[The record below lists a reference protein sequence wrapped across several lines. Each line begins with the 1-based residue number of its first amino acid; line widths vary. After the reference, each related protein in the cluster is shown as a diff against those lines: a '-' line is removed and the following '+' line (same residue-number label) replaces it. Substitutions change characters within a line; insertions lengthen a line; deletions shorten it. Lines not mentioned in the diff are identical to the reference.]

1 MASDRDHREAGGAES
16 RTAELRTFLIAD
28 VRGYTRFT
36 HAQGDE
42 AAAELAAR
50 FAALARRGIQTHGGE
65 LLELRGDEAL
75 GVFTSPREAIRAAV
89 EMQALFRRAGNAED
103 AFPLGVGIGIDAGE
117 AVAVEGGYR
126 GGALNLAARLCALA
140 KPGEILASLTV
151 ASLARRIEGIRFEE
165 RGTEQLKG
173 LERPVTVVEVIA
185 DTEVPIGRRASWR
198 RFRRRHVT
206 RGRVVVAAIAAVLVG
221 VAVGAVVVVARG
233 ESTPEGAGAHALD
246 PATGNVV
253 ASVDLGTAPS
263 SVAVG
268 EGGVWVLDADDR
280 TISQIDPVTR
290 ELKRTFSTSSTP
302 TDVAAG
308 AGALWVGNG
317 GTGLEGDNLFPKSV
331 TRFDPTT
338 LQPVDEIDLPRLP
351 SGVGYDT
358 FPGATTQRLAVSAD
372 SVWVVS
378 GDLTLYRIDP
388 RSNRIV
394 GHVDDVK
401 AQNVA
406 VGDGDVWV
414 TEDGK
419 LVEIDTGT
427 NEVARRVTVDDD
439 LLSGVAVGAGAVWAT
454 APLSGSV
461 YRVDTGGA
469 RPIAKEIPLD
479 TWVSGAAFG
488 QGAAWATNEI
498 VDTVYRLDPRTGS
511 PRQIEVDSPRGVAA
525 GAEGVWITTSEPP
538 SRDTSLPSSVCGDVY
553 FDGEGRPDVTL
564 VSDLTLKGEARTFT
578 QPMVDAI
585 RLVLEQRGF
594 EAGAFSVGYQSCDNS
609 TAQSGAA
616 DFFRCAANAK
626 AYARNLRVVGVFGSF
641 NSPCSYSQIPIT
653 NAANGGPLAMVSP
666 SATLADLTTDGGLY
680 PTGKRSFFRLAAAE
694 DYLPDAQ
701 VQLAKQLG
709 HERMFVLESNGKE
722 YGDDYLA
729 ELRASARRHGVTI
742 VGTESFDMD
751 STSQAALARRV
762 AASRPESV
770 AIVGYLTPGTG
781 ALLRDLR
788 ASLGPRVSISATDA
802 FAEADAL
809 RELAG
814 SAGGGLYV
822 VWNGMA
828 NDLLPPKGKQ
838 FLQTFAA
845 ANGGDPG
852 ADFSASYGAQGA
864 EIFLD
869 AIARS
874 DGTRAS
880 ITQELH
886 RTAVR
891 DGILGDVRWDAH
903 GELLEGPITVLHME
917 GGELKPD
924 RVLLVR
930 PPRHSGP

>member
-1 MASDRDHREAGGAES
+1 MASDRDPREAGGAES
-16 RTAELRTFLIAD
+16 RAAELRTFLIAD
-28 VRGYTRFT
+28 VRGYTRYT
-36 HAQGDE
+36 HAHGDE

-50 FAALARRGIQTHGGE
+50 FAVLARRGIQKHGGE

-89 EMQALFRRAGNAED
+89 AMQRLFREAGSAEN
-103 AFPLGVGIGIDAGE
+103 AFPLGIGIGLDVGE

-126 GGALNLAARLCALA
+126 GGALNLAARLCSLA
-140 KPGEILASLTV
+140 RPGEILASLTV
-151 ASLARRIEGIRFEE
+151 VSLARRIEGIRFEE

-173 LERPVTVVEVIA
+173 LERPVTVVEI
-185 DTEVPIGRRASWR
+185 VPEAEMQTGLHASWR

-206 RGRVVVAAIAAVLVG
+206 RGRVAAAAVAAVLVA
-221 VAVGAVVVVARG
+221 VAVGAAVVATEG
-233 ESTPEGAGAHALD
+233 EASPEAAGAHALD
-246 PATGNVV
+246 PATGKVV
-253 ASVDLGTAPS
+253 DSVDLGTAPS
-263 SVAVG
+263 SIAVG
-268 EGGVWVLDADDR
+268 EGGVWVLDADDK
-280 TISQIDPVTR
+280 TVSQIDPESR
-290 ELKRTFSTSSTP
+290 KLERTFSTSSTP
-302 TDVAAG
+302 TDIAAG

-317 GTGLEGDNLFPKSV
+317 EAGPEADTIFPTSV
-331 TRFDPTT
+331 SRLDPTT
-338 LQPVDEIDLPRLP
+338 GQPLETIPLPRVP
-351 SGVGYDT
+351 SGAGYDT
-358 FPGATTQRLAVSAD
+358 FPGSTTQRLAVSAD
-372 SVWVVS
+372 SVWVINS
-378 GDLTLYRIDP
+378 DLKLYRIDP

-427 NEVARRVTVDDD
+427 NEVARRVSVDDD
-439 LLSGVAVGAGAVWAT
+439 LLAGVAVGSGAVWAT
-454 APLSGSV
+454 APLSGRV
-461 YRVDTGGA
+461 YRVDTGMA
-469 RPIAKEIPLD
+469 RPVPKAIELD
-479 TWVSGAAFG
+479 SWVSGIGFG

-498 VDTVYRLDPRTGS
+498 ADTVYRLDPQTGAPS
-511 PRQIEVDSPRGVAA
+511 RVGVDSPRGVGV
-525 GAEGVWITTSEPP
+525 GAEGVWITTGEPP
-538 SRDTSLPSSVCGDVY
+538 SRDTALPGSVCGDVH
-553 FDGEGRPDVTL
+553 FNGEGRPDVLL
-564 VSDLTLKGEARTFT
+564 VSDLTLKGGVREIT
-578 QPMVDAI
+578 QPMVDAF
-585 RLVLEQRGF
+585 RLVLEQRGY
-594 EAGAFSVGYQSCDNS
+594 EAGAFSVGYQSCDNA
-609 TAQSGAA
+609 TAQSGGP
-616 DFFRCAANAK
+616 DSFRCGANAK

-641 NSPCSYSQIPIT
+641 SSPCSAFQIPIT
-653 NAANGGPLAMVSP
+653 NAATEGPLAMVSP
-666 SATLADLTTDGGLY
+666 SATFADLTTDGGLY
-680 PTGKRSFFRLAAAE
+680 PTGTRSFFRLAAAE
-694 DYLPDAQ
+694 GYLPDAQ

-709 HERMFVLESNGKE
+709 HERMFVLESKGKE
-722 YGDDYLA
+722 YGDSYLG
-729 ELRASARRHGVTI
+729 ELLASARRHGVTI

-770 AIVGYLTPGTG
+770 AIVGYLTEGTG
-781 ALLRDLR
+781 ALLRELR
-788 ASLGPRVSISATDA
+788 ASLGPRVSISATDD
-802 FAEADAL
+802 FARADDL

-814 SAGGGLYV
+814 PASAGLYV
-822 VWNGMA
+822 VYNGIS

-852 ADFSASYGAQGA
+852 PDFSASYGAQAA

-891 DGILGDVRWDAH
+891 DGILGDVRWDAK
-903 GELLEGPITVLHME
+903 GDLLKGPITALRME
-917 GGELKPD
+917 GGKLKPD

-930 PPRHSGP
+930 PPRSAP

>member
-1 MASDRDHREAGGAES
+1 
-16 RTAELRTFLIAD
+16 
-28 VRGYTRFT
+28 V
-36 HAQGDE
+36 
-42 AAAELAAR
+42 
-50 FAALARRGIQTHGGE
+50 
-65 LLELRGDEAL
+65 
-75 GVFTSPREAIRAAV
+75 V
-89 EMQALFRRAGNAED
+89 
-103 AFPLGVGIGIDAGE
+103 
-117 AVAVEGGYR
+117 AVAI
-126 GGALNLAARLCALA
+126 GAA
-140 KPGEILASLTV
+140 
-151 ASLARRIEGIRFEE
+151 
-165 RGTEQLKG
+165 
-173 LERPVTVVEVIA
+173 
-185 DTEVPIGRRASWR
+185 
-198 RFRRRHVT
+198 
-206 RGRVVVAAIAAVLVG
+206 VVAAN
-221 VAVGAVVVVARG
+221 G
-233 ESTPEGAGAHALD
+233 EATPDAAGAHALD
-246 PATGNVV
+246 PATGSVV
-253 ASVDLGTAPS
+253 DSVDLGTAPS

-268 EGGVWVLDADDR
+268 EGGAWVLDADDR
-280 TISQIDPVTR
+280 TISQIDAETR

-317 GTGLEGDNLFPKSV
+317 GIGPEADNLFPKSV
-331 TRFDPTT
+331 SRFDPTT
-338 LQPVDEIDLPRLP
+338 LQPIDEIDLPRLP
-351 SGVGYDT
+351 SGVGYGV

-378 GDLTLYRIDP
+378 GDLTVYRIDP

-394 GHVDDVK
+394 AHVDDVK

-427 NEVARRVTVDDD
+427 NEVARRVSVGDD
-439 LLSGVAVGAGAVWAT
+439 LLSGIAVGGGAVWAT
-454 APLSGSV
+454 APLSGIV
-461 YRVDTGGA
+461 YRVDTRGA
-469 RPIAKEIPLD
+469 NPVAKEIPLD
-479 TWVSGAAFG
+479 TWVNGVAFG

-498 VDTVYRLDPRTGS
+498 MDTVYRLDPRTGS
-511 PRQIEVDSPRGVAA
+511 PRRVEVDSPRGVAA

-553 FDGEGRPDVTL
+553 FDGESRPDVLL
-564 VSDLTLKGEARTFT
+564 VSDLTLKGQARDFT

-616 DFFRCAANAK
+616 DFFRCASNAK

-653 NAANGGPLAMVSP
+653 NDASEGPLAMVSP
-666 SATLADLTTDGGLY
+666 SATLADLTTDAGLY

-709 HERMFVLESNGKE
+709 RERLFVLESKGKE
-722 YGDDYLA
+722 YGEAYLG

-742 VGTESFDMD
+742 VGTESFDTD
-751 STSQAALARRV
+751 STSQGALARRV

-770 AIVGYLTPGTG
+770 AIVGDLTPGTG
-781 ALLRDLR
+781 ALLRELR

-814 SAGGGLYV
+814 PAAGGLYV

-852 ADFSASYGAQGA
+852 HDFSASYGAQGA

-891 DGILGDVRWDAH
+891 DGILGDVRWDAR
-903 GELLEGPITVLHME
+903 GDLLEGPITALHME

-924 RVLLVR
+924 RLLLVR
-930 PPRHSGP
+930 PPRRSAP